1 MWLNVSV
8 ATLNTMLKNLDTT
21 SLVYIYIY
29 ILINL
34 DLEKLLSPKHVF
46 SLYVSAQKWTEV
58 DINGLNWTKWKEVDR
73 MDRIG
78 LNGNKADEIGLN
90 RTKVDRVGP
99 NDPNRTKVD
108 RMDD

>member
-58 DINGLNWTKWKEVDR
+58 DINGPNWTKWKEVDR

-78 LNGNKADEIGLN
+78 PNGNKADEIGLN
-90 RTKVDRVGP
+90 KNGQT
-99 NDPNRTKVD
+99 N
-108 RMDD
+108 